1 MRRSGGGITSK
12 LDDEMMLRRY
22 LESVDAQAH
31 GMTGGDYIYRKA
43 NEADWRLSDGTPWEE
58 VVILKATSEQLA
70 QNLRMR
76 GIWTAQD
83 VYDQPEQTQSAIM
96 ATYGLDYHTLLKIAH
111 QEVKKDGN

>member
-1 MRRSGGGITSK
+1 MEVKIIARDGHSALIEWVDNGKLYRGILPIASI
-12 LDDEMMLRRY
+12 R
-22 LESVDAQAH
+22 
-31 GMTGGDYIYRKA
+31 GDSYVTKTELKRAAPY
-43 NEADWRLSDGTPWEE
+43 GTPWEE

-76 GIWTAQD
+76 GIWTGQD

-111 QEVKKDGN
+111 REVKKDGN